1 MKKNNLKKIC
11 IIGSGGHATSC
22 VDLIESTKKF
32 EIVGIISKKKDQ
44 KNVNKFLNK
53 YQIIDNNNDYKKIFK
68 VCKNIVIGI
77 SLYKDLSVRN
87 KMFEDLK
94 KIGFNLPVICSPKSY
109 ISLGVKIDEGTQIFH
124 GVTINKNVNIGKNC
138 IINSH
143 ALIEHDVL
151 INQNSQISTG
161 AIINGGCIIKEN
173 SFIGSGSIIRE
184 NIIIKKKSF
193 IKMGTIIK
201 K

>member
-32 EIVGIISKKKDQ
+32 EIVGIISKKKDK

-77 SLYKDLSVRN
+77 SFYKDLSLRN

-109 ISLGVKIDEGTQIFH
+109 ISLGAKIHEGTQIFH